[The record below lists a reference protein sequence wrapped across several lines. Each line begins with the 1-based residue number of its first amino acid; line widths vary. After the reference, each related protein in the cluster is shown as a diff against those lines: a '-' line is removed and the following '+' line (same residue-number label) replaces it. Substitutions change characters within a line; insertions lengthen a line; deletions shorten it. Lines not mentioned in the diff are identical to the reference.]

1 MSVIRIENLEQFSS
15 SLTSIS
21 SEANTLVESIKTE
34 ISSISSDWQGSSF
47 ACFSKNMGEILF
59 HLNNMDDKINE
70 VAGAITSISNRY
82 TSADTGN
89 V

>member
-1 MSVIRIENLEQFSS
+1 MSVIRVENLEQFAS
-15 SLTSIS
+15 SLASVS
-21 SEANTLVESIKTE
+21 SETSSLVESIKNE
-34 ISSISSDWQGSSF
+34 VNSISSDWQGNSF
-47 ACFSKNMGEILF
+47 SCFSSNLGEVLF

-82 TSADTGN
+82 NKADTTQ